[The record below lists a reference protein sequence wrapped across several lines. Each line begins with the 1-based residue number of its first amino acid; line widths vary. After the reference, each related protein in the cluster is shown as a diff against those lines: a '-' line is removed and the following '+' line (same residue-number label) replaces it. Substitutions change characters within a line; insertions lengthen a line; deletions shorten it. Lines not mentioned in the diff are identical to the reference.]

1 MSALDKASKFSE
13 KFKIDEYE
21 IVSVKK
27 RITTIRITDSEI
39 AEIKQNFDESFGVRL
54 IHQKKILSF
63 QTSNEKEI
71 EEMTEKSLKTLP
83 HLKTNSFWKSL
94 PQNAKY
100 NTIEGTYDKR
110 LEQISGSNVADIAQ
124 TMINSTHDKKIDAIS
139 GSLNVVSEY
148 FEISNSRGLE
158 LNDKATYIS
167 GIINAES
174 EEGESSVSGIGH
186 ECCRTLDKFP
196 VEKLGHD
203 AKKMCVDSIN
213 SKKCENDTY
222 SIIFEPYAI
231 GELLAFVFASN
242 FSLRLFSEKKSCFSN
257 NLQEE
262 IAVKEFSLIDDPH
275 VPEGIG
281 TKPFDDEG
289 VKTNLNKFIDKGIFK
304 NTFSNLFDSYKENK
318 NTAGN
323 AARQGSPMGRS
334 SEPIPISTPHNLK
347 IEAGNTSQEEMI
359 KDTKQG
365 LLVGRLWY
373 TYAVN
378 PIKGDFSCT
387 ARSGVRIIENGEIK
401 NPGKQVRIIYNLPI
415 LLKNISAIGND
426 PKNVLPWA
434 AFPSI
439 TPSIKVENIK
449 TISI

>member
-1 MSALDKASKFSE
+1 M
-13 KFKIDEYE
+13 
-21 IVSVKK
+21 
-27 RITTIRITDSEI
+27 
-39 AEIKQNFDESFGVRL
+39 
-54 IHQKKILSF
+54 
-63 QTSNEKEI
+63 
-71 EEMTEKSLKTLP
+71 
-83 HLKTNSFWKSL
+83 
-94 PQNAKY
+94 
-100 NTIEGTYDKR
+100 
-110 LEQISGSNVADIAQ
+110 
-124 TMINSTHDKKIDAIS
+124 
-139 GSLNVVSEY
+139 
-148 FEISNSRGLE
+148 
-158 LNDKATYIS
+158 
-167 GIINAES
+167 S

-262 IAVKEFSLIDDPH
+262 IAVEEFSLIDDPH
-275 VPEGIG
+275 VSEGIG

-318 NTAGN
+318 DTTGN

-359 KDTKQG
+359 KDTKHG
-365 LLVGRLWY
+365 LVVGRLWY
-373 TYAVN
+373 TSAVN